1 MTYLSQRGS
10 NKRFCGFLAR
20 LPRFLILILDDN
32 AGFFFLSPLPF
43 GTPLH
48 HLKIIVD
55 FEGLF

>member
-1 MTYLSQRGS
+1 
-10 NKRFCGFLAR
+10 
-20 LPRFLILILDDN
+20 LILDDN